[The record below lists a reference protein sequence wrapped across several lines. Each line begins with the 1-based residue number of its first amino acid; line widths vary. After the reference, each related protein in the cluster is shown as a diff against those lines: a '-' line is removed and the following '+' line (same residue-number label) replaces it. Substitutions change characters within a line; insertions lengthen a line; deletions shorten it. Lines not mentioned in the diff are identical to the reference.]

1 MDVSG
6 NIVMVNR
13 GMEDIRIFRDRS
25 DYDIN

>member
-25 DYDIN
+25 DFDIN